1 MKTPPSAIPVVA
13 LGART
18 LLACLALVGASAQA
32 TDTPASPEPSEAI
45 ARIKEQGLTTNS
57 QIMATL
63 SYLSDVIGERLTG
76 SPSLKRANEWTKRKL
91 ESWGLSN
98 AHLEAWGPFGRGWE
112 LKHFSAQIV
121 EPLDFPLIACPQ
133 AWSPGLKRPLTANVI
148 YLGGV
153 TASNL
158 DSYKGKLAGAIVLA
172 SPMHEIVPRLEPLFA
187 RQTESNL
194 TRLASLTGDA
204 DRQRGGPGG
213 FRNRQANANRIR
225 PARLLAFLQ
234 QEKVGV
240 VVNESSQGDGG
251 TVFVAS
257 ATAPSTNE
265 GGFGFGTR
273 GPSAYATN
281 APAMPP
287 QITLAAEDYNRLV
300 RMLKQGVKLKMEVDL
315 KVKFYND
322 DPMAYNT
329 IAEIPGTDL
338 KDQIV
343 MLGGHLDS
351 WQAGTGA
358 TDNGAGVASAMEAVR
373 IIEAA
378 HLQPR
383 RTIRIALWTGEE
395 EGLLGSKAYVSNHF
409 GSGGSNGQFGRGR
422 RPATDSGAAAASGNT
437 ATNQPGRPIQAG
449 EQSLRDLGLT
459 AANQPRRPVEN
470 ASLLQLNPNI
480 IATNPPA
487 RTPVRHGPEYDQ
499 LSVYFNLDNGAGKIR
514 GIYMQGN
521 DAVRPFFT
529 KWLEP
534 FHSLGAETVTVS
546 RTGSTDH
553 ISFDNIG
560 LPGFEFLQDPLDYST
575 RSHHSNEDVFDR
587 IQADD
592 LKEAATVMAAFVYN
606 AAMIDEKLPR
616 KPLPE

>member
-1 MKTPPSAIPVVA
+1 MTFLLQSSPVLAAGRNFCRERIPMMKTSLYRSAVVICTSW
-13 LGART
+13 LGFA
-18 LLACLALVGASAQA
+18 AGVASAA
-32 TDTPASPEPSEAI
+32 STDIKTDPGPNEAI
-45 ARIKEQGLTTNS
+45 ARIKEQGLTNS
-57 QIMATL
+57 QAMATL

-76 SPSLKRANEWTKRKL
+76 SPSAKRANEWTKMKL

-121 EPLDFPLIACPQ
+121 EPQVFPLIACPQ
-133 AWSPGLKRPLTANVI
+133 AWSPGLKRPLTADVI
-148 YLGGV
+148 YLGGLSL
-153 TASNL
+153 SNL
-158 DSYKGKLAGAIVLA
+158 QSYKGKLAGAIVLA
-172 SPMHEIVPRLEPLFA
+172 STMHEIVPRLEPMFT

-194 TRLASLTGDA
+194 TRLANMTGDA
-204 DRQRGGPGG
+204 DRQRGGAAGL
-213 FRNRQANANRIR
+213 RNRFGTNSSRIR

-234 QEKVGV
+234 QEKVGL
-240 VVNESSQGDGG
+240 VVNESSQGEGG

-265 GGFGFGTR
+265 GGGFGATNR
-273 GPSAYATN
+273 GPSAYALN

-300 RMLKQGVKLKMEVDL
+300 RMIQQGVKLKMEVDL
-315 KVKFYND
+315 KVKFYTE

-343 MLGGHLDS
+343 MLGGHMDS

-358 TDNGAGVASAMEAVR
+358 TDNGAGVAAAMEAVR

-409 GSGGSNGQFGRGR
+409 GFNPQGDRSRRRFNPDGGAAGDSTNLTAVASGGSDS
-422 RPATDSGAAAASGNT
+422 PATN
-437 ATNQPGRPIQAG
+437 
-449 EQSLRDLGLT
+449 E
-459 AANQPRRPVEN
+459 PVK
-470 ASLLQLNPNI
+470 SKI
-480 IATNPPA
+480 
-487 RTPVRHGPEYDQ
+487 VRGPEYDK

-521 DAVRPFFT
+521 EGVRPFFS

-534 FHSLGAETVTVS
+534 FHDLGAETVTVS

-553 ISFDNIG
+553 VTFDNIG
-560 LPGFEFLQDPLDYST
+560 LPGFEFLQDPLDYGT
-575 RSHHSNEDVFDR
+575 RTHHSNQDVFDR

-592 LKEAATVMAAFVYN
+592 LKEAATIMAAFAYN

-616 KPLPE
+616 KTPSE